1 MEETVSLSDRQ
12 PASRSAALS
21 QLGQGQPA
29 ECRMGSPKE
38 ISQAGFEWQRTEG
51 KLNEIGLNVSMDG
64 QLKDGLVKNA
74 CFLEPS
80 KLCFFEGKLDKELS
94 IEVQDRE
101 RQAGSGH
108 LDSRYVISDSCHS
121 SEGNS
126 VHQKTSGFQL
136 GPREGPDQ
144 NKATT
149 VPGMVAGKNGPE
161 TKSQPDLAVPGAAD
175 LPAREQGTSAWNPNF
190 LPVAPG
196 CHSAAASPGKEN
208 GIAPGC
214 RLTGVGGDNTGK
226 LECGSPLPVAV
237 TPPAPATEHSPTAI
251 PPITMVEFTQ
261 ENSNAGSHV
270 GDQKDVG
277 KLSSTEEGALPDQ
290 GPQQKKAMRR
300 ALSECSHLSVPPAVN
315 LADKYP
321 EPPARG
327 EPASGLLPLPSSPA
341 PPPAPRKPGATAV
354 RRSMTVAEEQM
365 AGYTLQPG
373 ELPILSTEGMPSSI
387 REEPAAKETEEPT
400 PLGSIGSGKKERG
413 PAGLPLHGQLERIP
427 EASSQEKGR
436 EDESQTTADPCF
448 QVCQGG
454 ERQPGQAALAGKK
467 EIEVTASQSSPSFL
481 RAQTPRDGM
490 LLNFASTGN
499 EQAAGRSQSD
509 RSPAGALGACDCLR
523 KADACVGWL
532 LGVRQES
539 EQSERSFVNLNVCW
553 QVREWTEAVC

>member
-1 MEETVSLSDRQ
+1 MSLSDRQ
-12 PASRSAALS
+12 PASRSAAHGP
-21 QLGQGQPA
+21 LGQGQPA
-29 ECRMGSPKE
+29 ERRMGSPKG
-38 ISQAGFEWQRTEG
+38 IGQAGFEWQRTEG

-80 KLCFFEGKLDKELS
+80 KLCFFEGKRDKELS
-94 IEVQDRE
+94 VEVQDRE
-101 RQAGSGH
+101 HQAGSGH

-121 SEGNS
+121 SEGNL
-126 VHQKTSGFQL
+126 VPQKTSGFQL

-161 TKSQPDLAVPGAAD
+161 TKSQPDPAVPGAAD
-175 LPAREQGTSAWNPNF
+175 LPAREQGASAWNPNF
-190 LPVAPG
+190 PAVAPG
-196 CHSAAASPGKEN
+196 RQGSAAASPGKEN

-214 RLTGVGGDNTGK
+214 RLTGVGGDSSGQ

-270 GDQKDVG
+270 GDQKDMG
-277 KLSSTEEGALPDQ
+277 KLSPPEEGALPDQ
-290 GPQQKKAMRR
+290 APQQKKAMRR

-315 LADKYP
+315 LAEKYP

-327 EPASGLLPLPSSPA
+327 EPASGLLSLPSDPA
-341 PPPAPRKPGATAV
+341 PPPAPRKPGPPV

-365 AGYTLQPG
+365 AGHTLQPG
-373 ELPILSTEGMPSSI
+373 ELPTLSTEGMPPSL

-427 EASSQEKGR
+427 EAGSKEQGR
-436 EDESQTTADPCF
+436 EDGSEATADSGR
-448 QVCQGG
+448 QLCQGG
-454 ERQPGQAALAGKK
+454 EGQPGQAALARKK
-467 EIEVTASQSSPSFL
+467 EIEVTASQSSPSFIK
-481 RAQTPRDGM
+481 TEVSK
-490 LLNFASTGN
+490 ASRGGDT
-499 EQAAGRSQSD
+499 R
-509 RSPAGALGACDCLR
+509 C
-523 KADACVGWL
+523 
-532 LGVRQES
+532 
-539 EQSERSFVNLNVCW
+539 
-553 QVREWTEAVC
+553 